1 MTQRIRNRP
10 PTKAILKM
18 IKGCLEVVAICDT
31 NPGLHQDNPVAKGTI
46 GYVLGHRADRYLVCW
61 PTLLESLT
69 SNPLIGSHPTTD
81 FRPTGKRG

>member
-31 NPGLHQDNPVAKGTI
+31 YPASPS
-46 GYVLGHRADRYLVCW
+46 R
-61 PTLLESLT
+61 
-69 SNPLIGSHPTTD
+69 
-81 FRPTGKRG
+81 